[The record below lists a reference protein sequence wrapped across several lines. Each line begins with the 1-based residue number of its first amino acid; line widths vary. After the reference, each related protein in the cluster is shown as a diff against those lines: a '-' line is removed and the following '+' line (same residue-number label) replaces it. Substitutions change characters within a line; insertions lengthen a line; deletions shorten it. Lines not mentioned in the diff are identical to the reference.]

1 MKTASLASHP
11 HKQHSKESAFLEF
24 YMNNIS
30 AMNNNQIVTSHRIF
44 HKKQALYLTGDK
56 FEGIFIL
63 RSGSAKSLITTT
75 EGEEHITKFFYP
87 GDLLGLDGFDNQSH
101 AQCLYFLE
109 TSSVYYLKKSDL
121 NELVRSNDDFR
132 SFLLKSISHA
142 MVCDMSMMMRLSS
155 CSSEEKLARFI
166 LDLSEQ
172 LSQRGLSADH
182 ILLTMSRTDIANH
195 LGMAIETVSRILAA
209 FQQRY
214 IIDVHR
220 RVLTILNVE
229 ALKKCA
235 PNGVCS
241 PGSNI
246 QKATSRE
253 CYRH

>member
-1 MKTASLASHP
+1 MKTASVTPHSHQ
-11 HKQHSKESAFLEF
+11 QHSKESGFLEF
-24 YMNNIS
+24 NMNNIS
-30 AMNNNQIVTSHRIF
+30 TMNNKQISTSHRIF
-44 HKKQALYLTGDK
+44 HKKEVLYSTGEK

-87 GDLLGLDGFDNQSH
+87 GDLLGLDGFDKQLH

-121 NELVRSNDDFR
+121 NELVRNNDDFR
-132 SFLLKSISHA
+132 NFLLQSISHA

-172 LSQRGLSADH
+172 LSERGLSADYL
-182 ILLTMSRTDIANH
+182 LLTMSRTDIANH

-214 IIDVHR
+214 IIDVKR
-220 RVLTILNVE
+220 RVLTILDLE

-235 PNGVCS
+235 PNGICS
-241 PGSNI
+241 QGYSI
-246 QKATSRE
+246 QKSAGSE
-253 CYRH
+253 YYRH